1 MRPTVRK
8 SDTSNDHLYKAGM
21 FYYNPDDPAVLVE
34 KRFGVG
40 IDFNYARWQA
50 KAFLAAIA
58 VLIIGSIALPLLVSQ
73 Q

>member
-1 MRPTVRK
+1 
-8 SDTSNDHLYKAGM
+8 M

-40 IDFNYARWQA
+40 VDFNYACWQA

>member
-1 MRPTVRK
+1 
-8 SDTSNDHLYKAGM
+8 M

-40 IDFNYARWQA
+40 VDFNYARWQA
-50 KAFLAAIA
+50 KAFVAAIA
-58 VLIIGSIALPLLVSQ
+58 LLIIGSIALPLLVSQ